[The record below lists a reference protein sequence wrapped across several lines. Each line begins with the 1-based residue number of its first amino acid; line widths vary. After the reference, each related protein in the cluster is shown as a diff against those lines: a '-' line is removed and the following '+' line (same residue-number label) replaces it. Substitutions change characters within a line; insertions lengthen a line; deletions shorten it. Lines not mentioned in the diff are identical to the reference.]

1 MWVYFRWATRV
12 LNQLSFLEKKDLEK
26 KAKMYKVKAKRSVFN
41 KKEDYFNKDYIEYK
55 IHCIR
60 GTGNDADD
68 DKVVRI
74 RDILDLEVW
83 IDAKL
88 EESDFQV

>member
-1 MWVYFRWATRV
+1 VKNWNDFMYMGAYFAVTNR
-12 LNQLSFLEKKDLEK
+12 
-26 KAKMYKVKAKRSVFN
+26 
-41 KKEDYFNKDYIEYK
+41 DYIEYK